1 MTEPRA
7 SAGRIRVLVV
17 DDSAV
22 ARKLLSTLLARDPA
36 IEVIGTAADGSVA
49 LEKARRL
56 RPDVMTLDLEMPRV
70 DGLDVLRG
78 LDGVW
83 DGPVLVVSAHTPRDA
98 QLTAAALAMGAVDV
112 VPKPPSL
119 LEGGVEAFSRALLSR
134 VHAVAGRRWRRPKPI
149 VSAAARRPLV
159 RGQARCVLALAAST
173 GGPAALAFLLPQLP
187 SDLPAAVL
195 VVQHM
200 PEGFTGMLA
209 QRLDESCALRVREAR
224 DGELLR
230 EGEILI
236 APAGRQLRV
245 RAGVAGRILRLS
257 DEAHPGG
264 HSPSADVLFESLA
277 REFGADAVGLLLTG
291 MGEDG
296 AAGLLELRRAG
307 ALTIAQD
314 EESCVVYGMPR
325 AAVLRGAV
333 DRVLPLERIADSL
346 LAQARRVSARAPR
359 GMAPSGATEEKR

>member
-1 MTEPRA
+1 VPEPAADAR
-7 SAGRIRVLVV
+7 RIRVLVV

-22 ARKLLSTLLARDPA
+22 ARKLLSTLLSRDPG
-36 IEVIGTAADGSVA
+36 IEVVGTAADGSVA
-49 LEKARRL
+49 LDKARRL

-112 VPKPPSL
+112 VAKPASL
-119 LEGGVEAFSRALLSR
+119 IEGGTEALARALIER
-134 VHAVAGRRWRRPKPI
+134 VRAVGGRRWRRTKPS
-149 VSAAARRPLV
+149 VAVAARRPV
-159 RGQARCVLALAAST
+159 ARAQARCVVALGAST
-173 GGPAALAFLLPQLP
+173 GGPAALAYLLPQLP
-187 SDLPAAVL
+187 ADLPAAVL
-195 VVQHM
+195 IVQHM

-230 EGEILI
+230 EGEVLV

-245 RAGVAGRILRLS
+245 RGGPTGRLLRLS
-257 DEAHPGG
+257 DEPHAGG
-264 HSPSADVLFESLA
+264 HAPSADVLFESLA
-277 REFGADAVGLLLTG
+277 REYGPDSVGGLLTG

-296 AAGLLELRRAG
+296 AAGLLELRRTG
-307 ALTIAQD
+307 ALTLAQD

-333 DRVLPLERIADSL
+333 DRVLPLERMADAL
-346 LAQARRVSARAPR
+346 VAQARRVAGRVSARAAA
-359 GMAPSGATEEKR
+359 GDAAQSKG